1 MLNGLLLTG
10 LVQLHM
16 FFVCQECVREDV
28 PVTALSVTEEGL
40 PEVNGEPQDLSAC
53 LLYRTIH
60 VCMYLF
66 TVYPSLFLYRTY
78 SNKTQA
84 N

>member
-1 MLNGLLLTG
+1 
-10 LVQLHM
+10 M

-40 PEVNGEPQDLSAC
+40 PEVNGEPQDLFAC

-60 VCMYLF
+60 VCMYLTKF
-66 TVYPSLFLYRTY
+66 PQSSLCPFL
-78 SNKTQA
+78 NA
-84 N
+84 PE